1 MIQHAH
7 INILVPVGTKGTIKA
22 VSTFDLQHDP
32 NNATNPPIIGNL
44 NSWMERQPGTVVRN
58 PYDHV
63 IGEYYHQLGHK
74 GVNADNAEF
83 MNAWIQNIIS
93 RKPKLFIFALL

>member
-32 NNATNPPIIGNL
+32 NNATNPPIILSNTYHL
-44 NSWMERQPGTVVRN
+44 ALQPGTDVVK
-58 PYDHV
+58 DM
-63 IGEYYHQLGHK
+63 GGLHK
-74 GVNADNAEF
+74 F
-83 MNAWIQNIIS
+83 MNWNGG
-93 RKPKLFIFALL
+93 LLTDRFVNDI